1 MVNDCSRLDNHFS
14 KSPDTR
20 PENELGMSLST
31 RHTHPSRGPTPAS
44 PLWSCG
50 SRDGSP
56 TAISVTGSIWQKDFL
71 PLTCPGPGFHPSCHC
86 TDQLEEVN
94 ALRTS
99 WLRFSLSL
107 GWSRWRKSF
116 PFQIWLNYI
125 FLYSFGFNY
134 FHNTIQHG
142 QRFTLTTNKNL
153 IEDNVVTLLT

>member
-1 MVNDCSRLDNHFS
+1 MVNDCSRLDNYFS
-14 KSPDTR
+14 KSPDPR
-20 PENELGMSLST
+20 PENNLGISLST

-44 PLWSCG
+44 SLQSCG

-56 TAISVTGSIWQKDFL
+56 TAISMTGSIWQKNFL

-94 ALRTS
+94 ALS

-107 GWSRWRKSF
+107 AWSRWRKSF

-134 FHNTIQHG
+134 FHNTMQLG
-142 QRFTLTTNKNL
+142 QRFMLTTNKNL
-153 IEDNVVTLLT
+153 VEDNVVTLLT